1 MGDPSRVDLR
11 SLMARAEA
19 AAPVGTVDAVAA
31 GLLEALDAHEV
42 SFLIAD
48 FSGRTLSRLGH
59 VSTHDGRDRETS
71 EPVEL
76 IGTPHGEALAR
87 QQSVLVPEGAATR
100 VLAPVTSRGEAVGV
114 LELLLP
120 FDPEPATLEDVELA
134 AHQLAYL
141 VIANRRF
148 TDLYEWGQR
157 TVPLSLAAE
166 IQRRLLPATYTC
178 EAGQFTLAGW
188 LEPAGQVGGDT
199 FDFSLERDAL
209 HLSITDAMGHSVSSA
224 LLATILVGSL
234 RNTRRRLASLTD
246 QAQHAHQAL
255 VSHAAPGGFVTGQL
269 VRVDLVTQ
277 TAEIINAGHP
287 PPFLVRGDRVE
298 QVPLLAEL
306 PFGALDA
313 SSWSAQTLPLEPGDR
328 LVFVSDGVLERQA
341 NGVDVLTILAQG
353 RDLHPREAVQH
364 LMRAVVEAAG
374 GTLEDDAAALCLDW
388 FGGPPRDRVSH
399 AGAAPTS
406 P

>member
-1 MGDPSRVDLR
+1 MNGPPRVDLR

-19 AAPVGTVDAVAA
+19 AAPVGTVDAMAE
-31 GLLEALDAHEV
+31 GLLDMLDAREV

-59 VSTHDGRDRETS
+59 FATGNGHDRETS
-71 EPVEL
+71 EQVEL
-76 IGTPHGEALAR
+76 EGTPHGQALA
-87 QQSVLVPEGAATR
+87 QQKAVVVPEGGGAR

-114 LELLLP
+114 LELVLP
-120 FDPEPATLEDVELA
+120 LDPHPTTLEDIELA

-199 FDFSLERDAL
+199 FDFSLDRDAL

-224 LLATILVGSL
+224 LLATVLVGSL
-234 RNTRRRLASLTD
+234 RNTRRNFASLSD
-246 QAQHAHQAL
+246 QAETAHHAL
-255 VSHAAPGGFVTGQL
+255 VAHAATGGFVTGQL
-269 VRVDLVTQ
+269 VRVDLVVG
-277 TAEIINAGHP
+277 TAAIVNAGHP
-287 PPFLVRGDRVE
+287 LPYRVRGGRAG
-298 QVPLLAEL
+298 QVPLSADL
-306 PFGALDA
+306 PFGAVEA
-313 SSWSAQTLPLEPGDR
+313 SAWTVQVLELEPGDR
-328 LVFVSDGVLERQA
+328 LVFVSDGMLERSSA
-341 NGVDVLTILAQG
+341 DVDLPAMLEAG
-353 RDLHPREAVQH
+353 ADLHPREAVQEIMH
-364 LMRAVVEAAG
+364 AVVEAAG
-374 GTLEDDAAALCLDW
+374 GVLEDDAAALCLDW
-388 FGGPPRDRVSH
+388 FGGPRRDRVSY
-399 AGAAPTS
+399 AGAAPTR
-406 P
+406 